1 MIFLIAEKIKFN
13 PEDGSLTHCATKETV
28 KLTLTAS
35 RLLETLLRASEGI
48 LSREKLL
55 TMVWDDY
62 GLQASNSSLN
72 QYISILRRALSAF
85 GCEELIIT
93 VPKMGFRL
101 NPDITLQLTQTVPLS
116 IPEQVTSQRTGKL
129 FSLKN
134 AYLTMIIVL
143 TLFICGAIVFF
154 NTVSSVSTSHYPLYK
169 DSLAT
174 GCEVVYMKNLSER
187 DREKARKNIAA
198 ILKDNAATCGPEQK
212 VIFDSNDSFTAQ
224 SAGRTLFSLCT
235 AGKNNQRGCT
245 ICVDCGCKYHC

>member
-1 MIFLIAEKIKFN
+1 
-13 PEDGSLTHCATKETV
+13 
-28 KLTLTAS
+28 
-35 RLLETLLRASEGI
+35 
-48 LSREKLL
+48 
-55 TMVWDDY
+55 MVWDDY

-143 TLFICGAIVFF
+143 TLFICGAIVFLIPSHRSVPVTTRCIK
-154 NTVSSVSTSHYPLYK
+154 TVWRP
-169 DSLAT
+169 
-174 GCEVVYMKNLSER
+174 G
-187 DREKARKNIAA
+187 ARWCI
-198 ILKDNAATCGPEQK
+198 
-212 VIFDSNDSFTAQ
+212 
-224 SAGRTLFSLCT
+224 
-235 AGKNNQRGCT
+235 
-245 ICVDCGCKYHC
+245 

>member
-13 PEDGSLTHCATKETV
+13 PEDGSLTHCATQETV

-35 RLLETLLRASEGI
+35 RLLETLLGASEGI

-101 NPDITLQLTQTVPLS
+101 NPDITLQLTQTVPFS
-116 IPEQVTSQRTGKL
+116 IPEQVNSQRAGKL

-134 AYLTMIIVL
+134 AYLTVIIVL

-169 DSLAT
+169 DSLAA

-187 DREKARKNIAA
+187 DREKARQNIAA

-212 VIFDSNDSFTAQ
+212 VIFDSNDSFTAR

-235 AGKNNQRGCT
+235 AGKNHQIIACDN
-245 ICVDCGCKYHC
+245 VYYHNWKQS